1 MGIKIPGKLLGNLL
15 GERFMR
21 FYVRKNFPPTG
32 QKIIA
37 CGQHICP
44 KEKTGQALFGLL
56 GLNTVYELPAEQLFF
71 PAVTFCGRCAIL
83 PKRNG
88 KNFRRKKLNYCI
100 RSRQIRTK
108 NRLGCKPLYGSTESI
123 MAVNSSS
130 ATACILRGAAK
141 TQRRMRRPFLP
152 KADRR
157 RNGQNKCRKQRRSP
171 KTAQRRPTK

>member
-1 MGIKIPGKLLGNLL
+1 MIFCRQKVSEKGGKYLPEAGCF
-15 GERFMR
+15 GH
-21 FYVRKNFPPTG
+21 KNTG
-32 QKIIA
+32 QVIRKLARGKVHEVLRSQKFSTDRAKNNCLRAAYLPKRKI
-37 CGQHICP
+37 
-44 KEKTGQALFGLL
+44 GQALFGLL

-123 MAVNSSS
+123 MA
-130 ATACILRGAAK
+130 
-141 TQRRMRRPFLP
+141 
-152 KADRR
+152 DRFGIVS
-157 RNGQNKCRKQRRSP
+157 NFP
-171 KTAQRRPTK
+171 AL

>member
-1 MGIKIPGKLLGNLL
+1 MSAKKGENICPKQTVGTKKTGKLFGNLL
-15 GERFMR
+15 GKRFMR
-21 FYVRKNFPPTG
+21 VYVRKNFPPTG

-108 NRLGCKPLYGSTESI
+108 KRLSCKPLYGSTESI
-123 MAVNSSS
+123 MA
-130 ATACILRGAAK
+130 
-141 TQRRMRRPFLP
+141 
-152 KADRR
+152 DRFGIVS
-157 RNGQNKCRKQRRSP
+157 NFP
-171 KTAQRRPTK
+171 AL